1 MQKARITRKFY
12 SPIIRVVVAL
22 IMVGII
28 RAVLV
33 RLPML
38 REIRIPELP
47 ITGREIAGTVISLIM
62 IAILLNFAREFGRQ
76 LRIAL
81 PQIPESSIIL
91 SSLVHIIVVVMAYDA
106 LRPWGML
113 VLEDM
118 MWVYQLVF
126 LLLAIIPVYRGGITL
141 YGSVDKI
148 TDLLA
153 ARAAVTAGEMIRCP
167 ECGAANDP
175 DAKFCTSCGAE
186 LVVPEKPQVI
196 TCPECGAG
204 NRPEAK
210 FCSQCGVELVVPEK
224 PEVIT
229 CPECGAESEPG
240 AKFCTSCGAEL
251 VPPEG

>member
-1 MQKARITRKFY
+1 MQKARITKEFY

-38 REIRIPELP
+38 QQIRVPGLP
-47 ITGREIAGTVISLIM
+47 ISGRGIVGMAISLIM
-62 IAILLNFAREFGRQ
+62 MAILLNFAREFGRQ

-113 VLEDM
+113 VFKDT

-126 LLLAIIPVYRGGITL
+126 LLLAIIPVYRAGITL

-148 TDLLA
+148 TDLFA
-153 ARAAVTAGEMIRCP
+153 ARAAVTAGQMIRCP

-196 TCPECGAG
+196 TCPECGAE
-204 NRPEAK
+204 NRPGAK
-210 FCSQCGVELVVPEK
+210 FCSQCGAELVPEK
-224 PEVIT
+224 PQVII
-229 CPECGAESEPG
+229 CPQCGAENEPG
-240 AKFCTSCGAEL
+240 AKFCTSCGAKL
-251 VPPEG
+251 VPSEE